1 MKSKFFKKNF
11 FLFELT
17 FMIFSSV
24 ERETEN
30 NPNAVNKK
38 INKIRTIITLYFRV
52 RKQIIL

>member
-1 MKSKFFKKNF
+1 
-11 FLFELT
+11 
-17 FMIFSSV
+17 MIFSSV
-24 ERETEN
+24 EPETEN